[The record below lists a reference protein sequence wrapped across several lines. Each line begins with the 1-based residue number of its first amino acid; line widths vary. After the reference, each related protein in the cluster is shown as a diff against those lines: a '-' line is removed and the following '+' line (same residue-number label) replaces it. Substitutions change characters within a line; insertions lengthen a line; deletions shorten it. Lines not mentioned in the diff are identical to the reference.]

1 MAAQLLEDEDDD
13 DDDENCEP
21 PKMNH
26 QFGEYLEDK
35 VSLSIYLFFFFYFI
49 FIFTDQTKWSR
60 SLNLANFFSLL
71 IKVF

>member
-35 VSLSIYLFFFFYFI
+35 VSLSIYLFFY
-49 FIFTDQTKWSR
+49 FIFTDQTK
-60 SLNLANFFSLL
+60 
-71 IKVF
+71 

>member
-35 VSLSIYLFFFFYFI
+35 VSLSICFYFI